1 MENISP
7 PHSRVTLE
15 GHGEGKSSLGA
26 DTQEMHAVVHITW
39 QEREPDPP
47 ALISQSLTGRKLV
60 RNKEQ
65 VRLTHW

>member
-1 MENISP
+1 MENIPP

-26 DTQEMHAVVHITW
+26 DTQEMHAVVHTHGR
-39 QEREPDPP
+39 REPDPP
-47 ALISQSLTGRKLV
+47 VLISQSLTGRKLV
-60 RNKEQ
+60 RNKER